1 MLKKYLTIS
10 FILIFC
16 NLFANDSKIYLIEN
30 IEVIIE
36 DTEELVAREKA
47 LKSAFEKSFNTLLK
61 KIISK
66 KNYGKLQ
73 HNNDIDFVSFVKDY
87 KIKNEVFLDSKY
99 AVLIDVNFH
108 KEKISDYLDNLNL
121 NKVNLVSESFL
132 TLPIYSEFNNM
143 YLWEKKNKWYYDLLN
158 EYDEN
163 NMLSLYFPE
172 PNFLNNFIAPPDAFL
187 KKNIDK
193 MSDILDKYNKNS
205 GIIIFLKEE
214 YDSFSETFKADL
226 FLTQFTREGYSE
238 IKIQDSRLKNNIS
251 KASQRELF
259 AKYTIEELHS
269 WWKDQISVSNTKRK
283 ESFVTVVLQA
293 ESLKKLI
300 FLEKTLSESIFINQL
315 KKTNFTKN
323 SITYEIST
331 LGDISK
337 INLSLRPKNIFLKKM
352 PNSNEYK
359 IETLF

>member
-1 MLKKYLTIS
+1 MPRNYLILI

-16 NLFANDSKIYLIEN
+16 NLFANDSKIFLIEN

-36 DTEELVAREKA
+36 DTDELVAREKA
-47 LKSAFEKSFNTLLK
+47 LKNAFEKSFNTLLK

-73 HNNDIDFVSFVKDY
+73 NNDEIEFVSFVKDY
-87 KIKNEVFLDSKY
+87 KIKNEVFIDSKY
-99 AVLIDVNFH
+99 TVLIDVNFH
-108 KEKISDYLDNLNL
+108 KKKVSDYLDNLNL

-143 YLWEKKNKWYYDLLN
+143 YLWEKKNKWYIDLLN
-158 EYDEN
+158 EYDKN

-172 PNFLNNFIAPPDAFL
+172 PNFLNNFIASPEAFL
-187 KKNIDK
+187 KKNISK
-193 MSDILDKYNKNS
+193 MTDILDKYNKNS

-226 FLTQFTREGYSE
+226 FLTQFTRKGYSE

-251 KASQRELF
+251 KASQRELL
-259 AKYTIEELHS
+259 AKYTIEELYS
-269 WWKDQISVSNTKRK
+269 WWKDQISVSSTKRK
-283 ESFVTVVLQA
+283 ESFITVVLQA
-293 ESLKKLI
+293 KSLKQLI
-300 FLEKTLSESIFINQL
+300 ILEKKLSESIFINQL
-315 KKTNFTKN
+315 KKTKFSKD

-331 LGDISK
+331 LGDLSK
-337 INLSLRPKNIFLKKM
+337 INLSLRPKNIFLKKI
-352 PNSNEYK
+352 PYSDEYK